1 MNYLDTGA
9 TFSSCKKYRYLL
21 YRLWDNFENGFCI
34 FIGLNPSTADENN
47 DDPTIRRCV
56 DFAKRFKYSGL
67 YMLNLFGYCS
77 TDPKELLKINDP
89 VGKWN
94 NKVIKEICENNN
106 GYKICCWGNY
116 GSFKNR
122 GVQLINFLDHFDI
135 NLHCFGFTEKNEPK
149 HPLYLSKESKLEK
162 IILKRG

>member
-1 MNYLDTGA
+1 MKYLDTGA

-21 YRLWDNFENGFCI
+21 YRLWDNFENGFCV

-56 DFAKRFKYSGL
+56 DFAKRFGYSGL
-67 YMLNLFGYCS
+67 YMLNLFGLRS
-77 TDPKELLKINDP
+77 TDPKKLINVDDP
-89 VGKWN
+89 VGDKN
-94 NKVIKEICENNN
+94 NKIIKEVCLSNN

-122 GVQLINFLDHFDI
+122 GVQLINFLDHFEI
-135 NLHCFGFTEKNEPK
+135 VLHCFGFTEKNEPK